1 MVVLHVRDASRPSA
15 TSVHVLRRRVR
26 YVPPA
31 PHDLLFHFILIK
43 LTRSSP
49 PTTANFDQTT
59 TPFRS
64 VKYDEAASRKPPNTK
79 PNGRAAV
86 AGPSTKAGNANA
98 RRARRRSPS
107 PSHDNEE
114 DDESVEVPAP
124 TRKTTRPKRA
134 ASREPEPVAPAK
146 AKPAARG
153 KGKGKAKAESVKDTS
168 DDAMDI
174 DNLENIREVEDESEG
189 THNVALTA
197 PPVRKTQPRSAIAGQ
212 AAWKKQEARLREK
225 IGRLEAQLTQVSYEV
240 IVSL

>member
-31 PHDLLFHFILIK
+31 PHNLLFHFVLIK

-64 VKYDEAASRKPPNTK
+64 VKYDEAASRKLPNTK

-153 KGKGKAKAESVKDTS
+153 KGKGKAKAEIVKDTS

-174 DNLENIREVEDESEG
+174 DNDGTDGDDESEPLPVQPTRG
-189 THNVALTA
+189 KRPFKLTSL
-197 PPVRKTQPRSAIAGQ
+197 PVRRSTNENALKVWFVVSSSI
-212 AAWKKQEARLREK
+212 LP
-225 IGRLEAQLTQVSYEV
+225 QLTMT
-240 IVSL
+240 L